1 MNFKDER
8 WDLTIT
14 FLHYP
19 HDSTRFPPF
28 TQAED
33 SSDLFGALNTALITS
48 GKYCYSNFIVGERCQ
63 DLVSTNCGVFTS
75 RINSKCRLPAL

>member
-19 HDSTRFPPF
+19 HDSARFPEF

-33 SSDLFGALNTALITS
+33 SSNLFRALNTALVTS
-48 GKYCYSNFIVGERCQ
+48 GKYYYSTFIVGERCQ
-63 DLVSTNCGVFTS
+63 DLVSTIELWCLC
-75 RINSKCRLPAL
+75 K